1 MRRLSFVLALLLAA
15 AALGADG
22 WERLYASRLEASAT
36 YLEAKLALKSAEL
49 TLSSYLRPYIPTLAI
64 ATSTGAALSLGSDGF
79 SAGILTPSVTFENLF
94 GADLSL
100 KAPIKASSSGGLSLG
115 NPSLSLTRD
124 LFVETGADRLDAE
137 AGVMTA
143 KAAIKK
149 VKDAIRIDL
158 ATEILNATYYLQLLE
173 ANKGNLLVLERVRKA
188 TVNPIQL
195 RELDRRV
202 LGAQKSVLIAS
213 NTLAN
218 LGEEIKNNADSL
230 YEEVLRMQAAWTA
243 AIDEN
248 APEGSL
254 AIRALEIS
262 LDAARKR
269 EDFSILPYLPNPSIT
284 TSLAY
289 DMDNQRV
296 DWGLSLSL
304 SYKAIDKGERSLSAL
319 KRGEY
324 PKIIALKLEDA
335 RKAFVEGIRKTKDT
349 LTILDLDKRLQ
360 ELDIADAQDYVTLL
374 ERLYKGGYAS
384 EEDLVI
390 AQIDLSVEKLDA
402 RKISHDM
409 LIQTL
414 NLANYYDSGEE
425 RETPAAGS

>member
-1 MRRLSFVLALLLAA
+1 MRRLYFAFVLFLAA
-15 AALGADG
+15 AAGWADS
-22 WERLYASRLEASAT
+22 WDRLYASRLEASAT
-36 YLEAKLALKSAEL
+36 YLEAKLALKSAEVAL
-49 TLSSYLRPYIPTLAI
+49 AYYLKPYIPTVTI
-64 ATSTGAALSLGSDGF
+64 ATSTGTALSLGAGGF
-79 SAGILTPSVTFENLF
+79 TAGVLTPSVTFENIL

-100 KAPIKASSSGGLSLG
+100 KAPVKASSSGGLSLG

-124 LFVETGADRLDAE
+124 LFVETSADRLDAE
-137 AGVMTA
+137 ADLMTA

-149 VKDAIRIDL
+149 VKDAVRIDL
-158 ATEILNATYYLQLLE
+158 ATEILNATYYTQLLE
-173 ANKGNLLVLERVRKA
+173 ANKGDLVVLERVRKA
-188 TVNPIQL
+188 TVNPTQL
-195 RELDRRV
+195 RELERRV

-218 LGEEIKNNADSL
+218 LGEDIKNSADSL
-230 YEEVLRMQAAWTA
+230 YEDVLRMQATWTA

-248 APEGSL
+248 MPDGSL

-262 LDAARKR
+262 LEAARKR
-269 EDFSILPYLPNPSIT
+269 EGFSILPYLPNPSFT
-284 TSLAY
+284 TSLTY
-289 DMDNQRV
+289 DMDNKQI
-296 DWGLSLSL
+296 DWGLSISL
-304 SYKAIDKGERSLSAL
+304 SYKAIDKGERSLNAL

-324 PKIIALKLEDA
+324 PKIIGLKLEDA
-335 RKAFVEGIRKTKDT
+335 RKAFVDGIRKTKDT
-349 LTILDLDKRLQ
+349 LKILDLDKQLQ

-414 NLANYYDSGEE
+414 NLANYYDSGE
-425 RETPAAGS
+425 